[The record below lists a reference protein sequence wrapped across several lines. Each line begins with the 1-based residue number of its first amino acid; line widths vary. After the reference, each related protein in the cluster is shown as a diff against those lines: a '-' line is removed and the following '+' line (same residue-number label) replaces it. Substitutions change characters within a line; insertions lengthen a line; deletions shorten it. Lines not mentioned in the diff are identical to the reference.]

1 MNIEVK
7 DIVTLSNNTRYCV
20 ISTISYN
27 NINYLYLIN
36 IDNKNDVKFVYY
48 ENNRLNVVKDNSITD
63 KIIPLFLKIN
73 E

>member
-7 DIVTLSNNTRYCV
+7 DIVTLSNNSKYCV